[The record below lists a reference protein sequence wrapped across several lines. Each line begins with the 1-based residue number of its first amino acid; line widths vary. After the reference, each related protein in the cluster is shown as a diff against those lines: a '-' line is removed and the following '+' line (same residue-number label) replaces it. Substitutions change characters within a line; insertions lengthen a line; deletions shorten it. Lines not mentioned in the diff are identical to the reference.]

1 MNTNFFS
8 GRRFASRLS
17 HKLHSLLLIGAMLFT
32 SFVSNAFA
40 ETAVQNLAVVVNA
53 LEDDEANIVS
63 SLSIID
69 LDNPNLK
76 RAVDKDVIPIGDVP
90 SSILIHGHLAY
101 ISRFDWLSGMHS
113 DSILIVNLERRE
125 IVGVIPI
132 QSGAYPQSLALIN
145 SNKMYVTCDNAHQVH
160 VVDIDSRSVTK
171 IITDASLNKT
181 TGITLLN
188 GKAYVTNP
196 AWEFNPITNGVDYRQ
211 SSVTVIDTQTD
222 SVLRSISMPINAGGI
237 LNDGDSTVIVKTTGD
252 YGLIPG
258 KLVLI
263 DANTD
268 EIIKTVNLKM
278 TPGSF
283 AINSQKQLFIQG
295 GWQSPGLLIYD
306 VPTQRWIRNKND
318 TLAEFRDGAGMAFG
332 PDGNLYITKPD
343 WAGGLSTM
351 LVMGPDETL
360 IKTYQLG
367 RGTDKV
373 ALVRIVPRDEDVNDD
388 GFVNIKD
395 LVIVGQNFGQR
406 GPGILGD
413 VNKDGEVNILDLVLI
428 TQHFQT

>member
-1 MNTNFFS
+1 MNTGFFS
-8 GRRFASRLS
+8 WRRFSSYLN
-17 HKLHSLLLIGAMLFT
+17 HKLHSLLFIGAMLFT
-32 SFVSNAFA
+32 FLVSSTLAQT
-40 ETAVQNLAVVVNA
+40 EIQNLAVVVNA
-53 LEDDEANIVS
+53 LDNDEANIIS

-69 LDNPNLK
+69 LDEPNLK
-76 RAVDKDVIPIGDVP
+76 RAIEKDVITIGDVP
-90 SSILIHGHLAY
+90 SDILIHGHLAY
-101 ISRFDWLSGMHS
+101 ISRFDWLSGMFS
-113 DSILIVNLERRE
+113 DNILIVNLERRE
-125 IVGVIPI
+125 IVDVIPI
-132 QSGAYPQSLALIN
+132 QSGVYPQSLALIN
-145 SNKMYVTCDNAHQVH
+145 PNKMYVTCDNAHQVH
-160 VVDIDSRSVTK
+160 VVDIGSRSVTK
-171 IITDASLNKT
+171 IITDPSFNKT

-196 AWEFNPITNGVDYRQ
+196 AWEFNPITNGVDYHQ

-222 SVLRSISMPINAGGI
+222 SVLRSIPMPINAGGI

-252 YGLIPG
+252 YSLIPG

-295 GWQSPGLLIYD
+295 GWQNPGLLIYD
-306 VPTQRWIRNKND
+306 VPTQKWIRDKND
-318 TLAEFRDGAGMAFG
+318 TLAEFAGGSGMTFG
-332 PDGNLYITKPD
+332 PDGNLYITKPN
-343 WAGGLSTM
+343 WTSGQSTM

-360 IKTYQLG
+360 IRTYQLG

-373 ALVRIVPRDEDVNDD
+373 ALVQIVPRDEDINDD
-388 GFVNIKD
+388 GFVDIKD
-395 LVIVGQNFGQR
+395 LVIVSQDFGQR

-413 VNKDGEVNILDLVLI
+413 VNKDGEVNILDLVLV
-428 TQHFQT
+428 TQHF